1 MAMQFNLLPWREEER
16 RERLKRTRNILV
28 FGGVLG
34 LLLGGGYYAWEQ
46 YVLSDHEDALQ
57 YITEKNNGLKPL
69 LKEKK
74 ELDEMKKVLT
84 HQVDAIE
91 ALQANRASV
100 SHMVEELSV
109 ANNQELFL
117 TDFSLTDGQV
127 SISGIAK
134 NDSQISDL
142 MKRLRASKWYQ
153 EPRLLEII
161 SEPEKGE
168 EIKRFSIVSKL
179 LLPGSKT
186 AKENDNG

>member
-1 MAMQFNLLPWREEER
+1 MSMQFNLLPWREELRQER
-16 RERLKRTRNILV
+16 IKRTRNILL
-28 FGGVLG
+28 FGVVLG
-34 LLLGGGYYAWEQ
+34 LVAGAGFYAWQ
-46 YVLSDHEDALQ
+46 QAVLADHENALQ
-57 YITEKNNGLKPL
+57 YITDKNKALENKLK
-69 LKEKK
+69 KK
-74 ELDEMKKVLT
+74 IELDNMKEILT

-109 ANNQELFL
+109 ANSQELFL

-142 MKRLRASKWYQ
+142 MKRLRESKWYQ

-168 EIKRFSIVSKL
+168 EIKRFSVVSQL
-179 LLPGSKT
+179 LLPGSEIK
-186 AKENDNG
+186 KEANNG

>member
-1 MAMQFNLLPWREEER
+1 MAIQFNLLPWREE
-16 RERLKRTRNILV
+16 KRQEHIRKTRNILLLGV
-28 FGGVLG
+28 FLG
-34 LLLGGGYYAWEQ
+34 LVSGALFYTWKQ
-46 YVLSDHEDALQ
+46 TVLSDHRDALR

-74 ELDEMKKVLT
+74 KLDKMKEVLT

-109 ANNQELFL
+109 ANNQQLFL

-127 SISGIAK
+127 RISGIAK

-142 MKRLRASKWYQ
+142 MKRLRESKWYQ

-161 SEPEKGE
+161 SVPEKGE
-168 EIKRFSIVSKL
+168 EIKRFSVVSQL
-179 LLPGSKT
+179 LLPGSELN
-186 AKENDNG
+186 KEDGDG

>member
-1 MAMQFNLLPWREEER
+1 MAMQFNLLPWRDEER
-16 RERLKRTRNILV
+16 RERLKKTRNILI

-46 YVLSDHEDALQ
+46 IVLSDHEDALQ
-57 YITEKNNGLKPL
+57 YITEKNNGLVPL
-69 LKEKK
+69 LKEKRQ
-74 ELDEMKKVLT
+74 LDDMKKVLT
-84 HQVDAIE
+84 HQVDAIK
-91 ALQANRASV
+91 ALQANRESV

-142 MKRLRASKWYQ
+142 MMKLRASKWYQ

-179 LLPGSKT
+179 LFQGGKT